1 MFGFFKDK
9 KERQKKAEDSWN
21 KWVQE
26 TDKEIAK
33 LQERNSAIMEQKKED
48 ARAREEEWY
57 KMEKKRVVEMQQR
70 YNFSIEEEPVRIALE
85 RLEGLKVNDCRYED
99 YASQDSFDAI
109 WRSVL
114 HEVDLYEEGEESML
128 NKNSCRGAKNWL
140 KSFSHLCK
148 TVKIP
153 EEYKFK
159 EG

>member
-1 MFGFFKDK
+1 M
-9 KERQKKAEDSWN
+9 
-21 KWVQE
+21 QE
-26 TDKEIAK
+26 
-33 LQERNSAIMEQKKED
+33 
-48 ARAREEEWY
+48 
-57 KMEKKRVVEMQQR
+57 R
-70 YNFSIEEEPVRIALE
+70 YNFELTKEIIPALR
-85 RLEGLKVNDCRYED
+85 RLESLKVNECRYDD

-153 EEYKFK
+153 EEYKPK